1 MTVKMTVVNKGE
13 FERKNKLRDVNTR
26 KNLIR
31 AVRVAA
37 TETRN
42 TAVKSILQNRRSGG
56 ETTRY
61 NPTRTINISA
71 AGDAPASDTGFL
83 ASNIYLIIKGEGLT
97 AEVESNADYSAAL
110 EFGTRTM
117 AARPFLQP
125 ALEQGRRKY
134 ERLFAKAVKDA
145 I

>member
-1 MTVKMTVVNKGE
+1 MTVKFKVVNANE
-13 FERKNKLRDVNTR
+13 FNAKINRQSSKVLN
-26 KNLIR
+26 NLKR
-31 AVRVAA
+31 AVRIAT

-42 TAVKSILQNRRSGG
+42 TAVTSIMSNARSGG

-71 AGDAPASDTGFL
+71 AGDAPAGDTGFL
-83 ASNIYLIIKGEGLT
+83 ASNIHLILSTDGMRGEVQSK
-97 AEVESNADYSAAL
+97 AKYSAPL
-110 EFGTRTM
+110 EFGTRDM

-125 ALEQGRRKY
+125 ALEQGKQKY
-134 ERLFAKAVKDA
+134 KRMFSKAVKDG

>member
-61 NPTRTINISA
+61 NLS
-71 AGDAPASDTGFL
+71 
-83 ASNIYLIIKGEGLT
+83 LIHI
-97 AEVESNADYSAAL
+97 
-110 EFGTRTM
+110 
-117 AARPFLQP
+117 
-125 ALEQGRRKY
+125 
-134 ERLFAKAVKDA
+134 
-145 I
+145 